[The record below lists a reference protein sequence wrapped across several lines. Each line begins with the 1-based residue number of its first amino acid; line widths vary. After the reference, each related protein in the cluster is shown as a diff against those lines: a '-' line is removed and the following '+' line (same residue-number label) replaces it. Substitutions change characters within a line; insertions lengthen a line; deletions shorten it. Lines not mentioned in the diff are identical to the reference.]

1 MKTKAKRTITR
12 REMIRATGL
21 TVAASGTMIDGIQ
34 ALTSLGLQPTP
45 GKGTAVPPPSS
56 LFLSCQ
62 PLGKDEDGPGKYKSG
77 DAQAVLP
84 LVAFWLMVTT
94 DNWDGCFDKPG
105 WIEQLVA
112 EFARENTKLADPSV
126 QKALAVT
133 MGKIWGELKTA
144 SKNTELVS
152 IRTTFRN
159 YSNIAA
165 LYGGRPCP
173 GGGTILD
180 IVGLVPKTRH

>member
-1 MKTKAKRTITR
+1 MNSKTKRTMTR

-21 TVAASGTMIDGIQ
+21 TVAASGTIIEGIQ
-34 ALTSLGLQPTP
+34 ARTNQRSQPTSA
-45 GKGTAVPPPSS
+45 KASAAPPRPS

-62 PLGKDEDGPGKYKSG
+62 PPGNDQDGPGKYKSG

-94 DNWDGCFDKPG
+94 DNWDGCFNKTG
-105 WIEQLVA
+105 WIDQLVA
-112 EFARENTKLADPSV
+112 EFAGENPKLADPKV
-126 QKALAVT
+126 QKALAGT
-133 MGKIWGELKTA
+133 MNKIWDELKTGE
-144 SKNTELVS
+144 KNTALVS
-152 IRTTFRN
+152 VRTTFRN
-159 YSNIAA
+159 NSNIAA

-180 IVGLVPKTRH
+180 IVGLVPKTRP